1 MRTIKDTFPKEALY
15 RVVLSMPIEVEV
27 MAEDRDAA
35 EDAGRALAFEML
47 QHLMEAHDLNAR
59 DLELTEMEIHPDL
72 D

>member
-1 MRTIKDTFPKEALY
+1 MKLSDTFPKESLF

-27 MAEDRDAA
+27 MATDRDAA
-35 EDAGRALAFEML
+35 EDDARPHAFEML
-47 QHLMEAHDLNAR
+47 QEMMEARDVGPR

>member
-1 MRTIKDTFPKEALY
+1 MKLSDTFPKEALY

-27 MAEDRDAA
+27 MAENRDVA
-35 EDAGRALAFEML
+35 EDDARAHAFEML
-47 QHLMEAHDLNAR
+47 KEMIEARDVGPR